1 MTSPTSEKQQLPH
14 HEGSPGEVPTSPPPH
29 IPADRIAEMRRAIHD
44 HLVKANTFN
53 DIRNIIDTYAADH
66 PEFNPNNGDEV
77 MRVIRERG
85 VVQDLLG
92 RLQQAPTSTT
102 TSQGI
107 SSKRLNVQGM
117 RPGCRYLHV
126 RVLQGRAFLDHLDV
140 DPTFQRTHQMV
151 VVMHYGSQRFRCVP
165 LPCAVDPLFDDDC
178 LIQLDSGLEGG
189 SAFHDLL
196 EIATPLQIAVLRED
210 CAMSRAQLLGE
221 NTIEWRRVLK
231 SGFLS
236 LSVEL
241 SGDNPG
247 VPSGVL
253 ELQLELLPG
262 GPRKT
267 ENEIAARLDV
277 QRTAITAAD
286 REFLI
291 YARRW
296 WNEFQGMRPTH
307 GERRVKVFAATN
319 TGRMVPVTHY
329 VSILQPDRVLD
340 SPLAAARF
348 VSLLALTKDEDAT
361 LEVLHG
367 GKGGPT
373 QGGTS
378 GDVWLAPFLF
388 FSQRR
393 GDICN
398 HATLLCSLFLGFGLD
413 AYCAVGTTMAGATT
427 MFVVTR
433 RKLGPKEYDVT
444 YWDPSA
450 GQRFTTSA
458 AHPFCTVGC
467 LFNHAS
473 VFANVQNSDNA
484 VTCRFDV
491 DNEED
496 WKAMHPLKLRLVPRH
511 APPPLLWIPLNT
523 RVMELEL
530 ESALQAVVGQH
541 RDSLGLPSRWD
552 SDLAF
557 ILTQALTSY
566 ETQRVQN
573 TPAPDLGLFN
583 QCVKGKI
590 GDGRTFRGIPLN
602 VAHVSE
608 RKVMAAWTASAAGK
622 ELLQLAG
629 DDMRF
634 AVRVKCYAFPEGV
647 ICTWVML
654 AASYRVS
661 VPHA

>member
-1 MTSPTSEKQQLPH
+1 MSSAPTAG
-14 HEGSPGEVPTSPPPH
+14 GSAGAADAASPH
-29 IPADRIAEMRRAIHD
+29 IPADRIAEMRRAIHE
-44 HLVKANTFN
+44 HLLKANTFN

-66 PEFNPNNGDEV
+66 PDFNPNNSDDV

-102 TSQGI
+102 SQGI
-107 SSKRLNVQGM
+107 STKRLNVQGM

-151 VVMHYGSQRFRCVP
+151 VALHYGAQRFRCVP
-165 LPCAVDPLFDDDC
+165 QPCSVDPLFDDDC
-178 LIQLDSGLEGG
+178 LIQLDQGLEGG
-189 SAFHDLL
+189 SAFNDVL
-196 EIATPLQIAVLRED
+196 EIATPLHVAVLRED

-221 NTIEWRRVLK
+221 NTIEWRKVLK

-253 ELQLELLPG
+253 EMQFELLPG
-262 GPRKT
+262 GPRRT
-267 ENEIAARLDV
+267 EQEIAARLDV

-296 WNEFQGMRPTH
+296 WNEFQSMRPTH

-348 VSLLALTKDEDAT
+348 VSLLALTKEEDTT
-361 LEVLHG
+361 LEVLQG
-367 GKGGPT
+367 GKGGPS
-373 QGGTS
+373 QGGS
-378 GDVWLAPFLF
+378 AGDVWLAPFLF

-433 RKLGPKEYDVT
+433 RKLGPSEYDVT
-444 YWDPSA
+444 FWDPSA
-450 GQRFTTSA
+450 GQRFTTSSS
-458 AHPFCTVGC
+458 AHPYCTIGA
-467 LFNHAS
+467 LFNHTS
-473 VFANVQNSDNA
+473 IFANVQNSDNA
-484 VTCRFDV
+484 VTCKFDL
-491 DNEED
+491 DNEES
-496 WKAMHPLKLRLVPRH
+496 WKSMHPLKLRLVPRH

-530 ESALQAVVGQH
+530 EAALQSVVGQH

-552 SDLAF
+552 PDLAF
-557 ILTQALTSY
+557 ILTQALTAY
-566 ETQRVQN
+566 EHSRVQN
-573 TPAPDLGLFN
+573 LPAPDLGLFN

-590 GDGRTFRGIPLN
+590 GDGRTFRGVPLN

-608 RKVMAAWTASAAGK
+608 RKVMASWTSSPAGK

-629 DDMRF
+629 DDMRL
-634 AVRVKCYAFPEGV
+634 AVRVKCFAFPEGV

-654 AASYRVS
+654 AASYRVN
-661 VPHA
+661 VAGA